1 MTDLVK
7 RLRDGL
13 KQCQELGIQ
22 YSPAQDLISDMA
34 DEIERLREALADLIE
49 QADRGRH
56 DEMGLFRACERARKE
71 LEGAATNL
79 AADNF
84 GLKQERDRLREALK
98 RQLRHTLN
106 SDLPRA
112 VEDYNFGKR
121 ALEGK

>member
-1 MTDLVK
+1 MTDPELRKEMAGIMRKLREPKTDLVK

-49 QADRGRH
+49 QADRGRRH
-56 DEMGLFRACERARKE
+56 EMGLFRACERARK
-71 LEGAATNL
+71 
-79 AADNF
+79 
-84 GLKQERDRLREALK
+84 
-98 RQLRHTLN
+98 
-106 SDLPRA
+106 
-112 VEDYNFGKR
+112 

>member
-7 RLRDGL
+7 RAREGL

-34 DEIERLREALADLIE
+34 DEME
-49 QADRGRH
+49 
-56 DEMGLFRACERARKE
+56 
-71 LEGAATNL
+71 
-79 AADNF
+79 
-84 GLKQERDRLREALK
+84 RLREALK

-112 VEDYNFGKR
+112 TEDYNFGKR